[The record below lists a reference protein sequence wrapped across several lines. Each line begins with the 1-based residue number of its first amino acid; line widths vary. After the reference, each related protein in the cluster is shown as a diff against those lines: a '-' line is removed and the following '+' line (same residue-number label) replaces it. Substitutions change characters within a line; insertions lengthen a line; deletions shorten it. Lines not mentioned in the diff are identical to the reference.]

1 MRSDTVLLRPA
12 EERDAA
18 VLAALFSALGHPAS
32 PTDVARR
39 LARARELDPGG
50 FQVVAVTDDQVVG
63 FVAAHLTPMLHREL
77 PVGRV
82 TTLVVAENRRGQGV
96 GSFLLAAAENWCRDQ
111 GTIRIELTT
120 GVERADAHAFYD
132 RRGFRREGLRF
143 VRED

>member
-12 EERDAA
+12 EERDAP
-18 VLAALFSALGHPAS
+18 VLAALFSALGHDATAS
-32 PTDVARR
+32 DVSRR
-39 LARARELDPGG
+39 LARARELDPRG
-50 FQVVAVTDDQVVG
+50 FQAVAESDDEVVG

-82 TTLVVAENRRGQGV
+82 TTLVVAEGRRGQGV
-96 GSFLLAAAENWCRDQ
+96 GSFLLAAAEAWCRER
-111 GTIRIELTT
+111 GTVRIELTT
-120 GVERADAHAFYD
+120 GVEREEAHRFYD